1 MNQSL
6 SGNLIA
12 IATIVDTLWLT
23 GFKYIIEFTIYGI
36 ILRIHFPIYGKLEEK
51 AR

>member
-6 SGNLIA
+6 CGHLIA
-12 IATIVDTLWLT
+12 IATIVETLWLT
-23 GFKYIIEFTIYGI
+23 DFKYIIEFTIYGI
-36 ILRIHFPIYGKLEEK
+36 ILRIHFPIYRKLEEK